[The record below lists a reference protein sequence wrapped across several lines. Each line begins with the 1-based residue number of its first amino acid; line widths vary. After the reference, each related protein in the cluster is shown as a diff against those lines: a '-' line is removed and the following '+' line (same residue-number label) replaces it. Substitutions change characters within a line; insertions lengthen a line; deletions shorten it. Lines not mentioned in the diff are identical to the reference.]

1 MLEHE
6 SHIGLVWDMKLLFK
20 VESSVVKYR
29 PWRNSSKPPWLI
41 FFHIQPSTI
50 NTCQIWPVFDF
61 PPFTTL
67 VERGSLVSPINI
79 LPLRSEFSSTS
90 SGFRAQ
96 FVHSLDIDGS
106 LYAGPW
112 SLHWRLGVRCRIPIR
127 IHIKVDFPLQALF
140 LLHQQPWKYIHV
152 WSSLQDTPLKATEG
166 KLSVQN

>member
-1 MLEHE
+1 MLSNIGRGETLASRHGWYSSIF
-6 SHIGLVWDMKLLFK
+6 SHPPSIL
-20 VESSVVKYR
+20 VKYGLFLTFR
-29 PWRNSSKPPWLI
+29 
-41 FFHIQPSTI
+41 H
-50 NTCQIWPVFDF
+50 